1 MSQPS
6 GSKDL
11 SQTMAHSPAFQM
23 HSGTPIINK
32 LDHQIRLH
40 NGSTSIL
47 ELSPQRLQLA
57 KQNPPVSL
65 SARIEE
71 LTRESGYHRQEIKFY
86 REGGFENLQ
95 QLRESVYDVSQQL
108 FIAHYLDH
116 DDSRLDEI
124 IAQLRNALEASKR
137 RERKAKEAWLGFWG
151 IDNIGQE
158 HGGNLI

>member
-6 GSKDL
+6 GSSDL
-11 SQTMAHSPAFQM
+11 SRSRALSPAILT
-23 HSGTPIINK
+23 HSRTPSINK
-32 LDHQIRLH
+32 LNHQIRLH
-40 NGSTSIL
+40 NRSTSIL

-65 SARIEE
+65 SARVEE
-71 LTRESGYHRQEIKFY
+71 LTRELGHLRQEIQFY

-108 FIAHYLDH
+108 FIAHYLDQ
-116 DDSRLDEI
+116 DVSRLDEI

-137 RERKAKEAWLGFWG
+137 RERKAKKAWMEFWG
-151 IDNIGQE
+151 IDNIAQE
-158 HGGNLI
+158 GDLI